1 MKKVAFNVISTN
13 GFISSSISSVF
24 FFCGLKH
31 VLEKFE
37 FVAWLSWER
46 WTSCS
51 RTCGGGIREQ
61 TRHCQG
67 ADGCRGKRRKTEACH
82 TTRCPC

>member
-1 MKKVAFNVISTN
+1 MKKVIYKN
-13 GFISSSISSVF
+13 GFILNFISSVY
-24 FFCGLKH
+24 FCDLKH
-31 VLEKFE
+31 QHVVLEKFE

-82 TTRCPC
+82 TMRCPC